1 MIHTRFE
8 SYCEKCEELEPE
20 AIINV
25 CEYADRCRTVETTIY
40 CKHRYRCTAI
50 KKQIEREAAE

>member
-8 SYCEKCEELEPE
+8 SYCEKCEELAPE

-25 CEYADRCRTVETTIY
+25 YERADSCRTVDTTIY
-40 CKHRYRCTAI
+40 CRCGKEGCQGVAGI
-50 KKQIEREAAE
+50 

>member
-8 SYCEKCEELEPE
+8 SYGEKCEELAPE

-25 CEYADRCRTVETTIY
+25 YERADSCRTVDTTIY
-40 CKHRYRCTAI
+40 CRHRHRCAAI
-50 KKQIEREAAE
+50 KKQIEKEATE

>member
-8 SYCEKCEELEPE
+8 RYCEKIEELAPE

-25 CEYADRCRTVETTIY
+25 YERADSCRTVDTTIY
-40 CKHRYRCTAI
+40 CRHRHRCAAI
-50 KKQIEREAAE
+50 KKQIEKEAIE